1 MGFIILVSLVAIVVG
16 LFVGGGLLVWV
27 SKLFKIENPSYKKS
41 LIILIVS
48 GIASFIAG
56 IIFGIINLGFL
67 SNILVSVATFFVFH
81 YFYKKYYVSTWK
93 KSLGIYVVFGIIGIV
108 ISLIVVIPTRLY
120 IVSPFV
126 ASGETMS
133 PTYNNGDYLLIN
145 KFSKDFS
152 RGDIVVFRYEAQP
165 GTFFIKRIIGLP
177 GEKVEIQNGKV
188 FINGQVL
195 NESYYSGETAGNTS
209 VTVGQDQYFVLGDN
223 RSKIFDSRSFGPISK
238 SSIEGK
244 VFYKVSG
251 LIK

>member
-1 MGFIILVSLVAIVVG
+1 MGFIILVSLVAIIVG
-16 LFVGGGLLVWV
+16 FFVGGALLVWV

-41 LIILIVS
+41 LIVLIVS
-48 GIASFIAG
+48 GIASIVAG

-81 YFYKKYYVSTWK
+81 YFYKKYYQVSWK
-93 KSLGIYVVFGIIGIV
+93 KSLGIYVVFGIIGII
-108 ISLIVVIPTRLY
+108 ISLAVVIPTRLY

-152 RGDIVVFRYEAQP
+152 HGDVVVFRYEKQP

-177 GEKVEIQNGKV
+177 LEKVEIRGGRV

-195 NESYYSGETAGNTS
+195 NETYNNGETAGDVS
-209 VTVGQDQYFVLGDN
+209 VTLGQDQYFVLGDN
-223 RSKIFDSRSFGPISK
+223 RNKSFDSRSFGPITK